1 MSSNYTYRTQ
11 YGVDYYKLF
20 RNGRTPIKT
29 KAIYSVGEPNT
40 RVKIGE
46 ETTGGELTASGWA
59 GAAGIGME
67 IGKGVGEAIG
77 GYITAKAT
85 ASVLRAQASISE
97 DNARVAQFGV
107 EQAFRAGETQLA
119 QIGYKQAETKARQRV
134 AYAANGI
141 AIGVGSSAEIM
152 ASTDIEAEVD
162 KITARQNALA
172 QAWGYRRQRMMSFAQ
187 AEGNRIM
194 AKATMSA
201 GRANMY
207 AGLASTALSAWAG
220 FSGA

>member
-1 MSSNYTYRTQ
+1 MSRYTYHTQ
-11 YGVDYYKLF
+11 YGVDYYKLY
-20 RNGRTPIKT
+20 RNGRTPIQKQ
-29 KAIYSVGEPNT
+29 AIYSTGEPNT

-46 ETTGGELTASGWA
+46 KTTGGELTASGWA

-67 IGKGVGEAIG
+67 IGKGVGDAIG

-85 ASVLRAQASISE
+85 ATALRAQAAISE

-107 EQAFRAGETQLA
+107 EQAFRAGELQLA
-119 QIGYKQAETKARQRV
+119 QIGHKQAETKAQQRV

-141 AIGVGSSAEIM
+141 AIGVGSSAEAM
-152 ASTDIEAEVD
+152 ASTDLQAEAD

-172 QAWGYRRQRMMSFAQ
+172 QAWGYRRQRMMAFAT

-194 AKATMSA
+194 AKATTKA
-201 GRANMY
+201 GRVNMY

-220 FSGA
+220 FAGA

>member
-11 YGVDYYKLF
+11 YGVDYYKLY

-85 ASVLRAQASISE
+85 ASALRAQASISE

-141 AIGVGSSAEIM
+141 AIGVGSSAEVM

-162 KITARQNALA
+162 KITAQQNALA

-194 AKATMSA
+194 AKATTSA

>member
-1 MSSNYTYRTQ
+1 MAYTYLTQ

-20 RNGRTPIKT
+20 RNGRTPIK
-29 KAIYSVGEPNT
+29 KQAIYSVGEPNT

-46 ETTGGELTASGWA
+46 KTTGGELTTAGWA

-77 GYITAKAT
+77 GYLTARAT
-85 ASVLRAQASISE
+85 ASALYAQAAISE

-107 EQAFRAGETQLA
+107 EQAFRAGELQLA
-119 QIGYKQAETKARQRV
+119 QIGYKQSETKARQRV

-141 AIGVGSSAEIM
+141 AIGVGSSAEVM
-152 ASTDIEAEVD
+152 ASTDIEAEQD

-172 QAWGYRRQRMMSFAQ
+172 QAWGYRRQRMMAFAT

-194 AKATMSA
+194 AKATTKA
-201 GRANMY
+201 GRVSMY

-220 FSGA
+220 FAGGA

>member
-1 MSSNYTYRTQ
+1 MSKYTYHTQ
-11 YGVDYYKLF
+11 YGVDYYKLY
-20 RNGRTPIKT
+20 REGRTPIKK
-29 KAIYSVGEPNT
+29 KAIYSIGEPDS

-85 ASVLRAQASISE
+85 ASALCAQASVSE

-141 AIGVGSSAEIM
+141 AIGVGSSAEVM

-162 KITARQNALA
+162 KITARQNALS

-194 AKATMSA
+194 AKATTSA
-201 GRANMY
+201 GRVNMY